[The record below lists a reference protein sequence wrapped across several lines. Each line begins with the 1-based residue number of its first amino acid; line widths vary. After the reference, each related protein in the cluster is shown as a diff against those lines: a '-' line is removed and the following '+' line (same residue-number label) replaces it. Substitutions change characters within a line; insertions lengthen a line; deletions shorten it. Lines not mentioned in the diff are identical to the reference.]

1 MRYEILLNDGFDEL
15 DALGP
20 WEILSGLAKDN
31 GDLEA
36 ALVSLDGERAH
47 GSAAA
52 LAAEQELEYERR
64 GTLWRP

>member
-1 MRYEILLNDGFDEL
+1 MRYEILLYDGFDEL
-15 DALGP
+15 DLGS

-64 GTLWRP
+64 GTVWRL